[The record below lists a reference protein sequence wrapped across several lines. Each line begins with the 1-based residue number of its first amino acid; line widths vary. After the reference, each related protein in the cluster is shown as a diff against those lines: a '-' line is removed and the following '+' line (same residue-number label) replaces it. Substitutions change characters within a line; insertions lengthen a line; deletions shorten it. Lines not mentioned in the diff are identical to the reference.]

1 MIERKIIFFVVFV
14 CFFILVGSFSIIVV
28 EAGVEPH
35 NEIGNDELTTVSL
48 KEKVYNNDTN
58 SLVNTRKKIKET
70 EEFSSEEVENLNSI
84 IKESKEK
91 LDKAGNSVEN
101 ELQKQINN
109 YKSMLSFL
117 ETQEESETNNEK
129 MHNIKNLIANLQ
141 VMLNEYL
148 EYDNGVNNDNVTYGQ
163 SAQTYAVV
171 ADPAALLKLSYPAAH
186 AAIVSYF
193 SDKGYTLAAELLTYM
208 KTNTS
213 YDSVYRPVNSNI
225 AINSQVFQDLAHSSF
240 QRGSGAFES
249 DSNTNKQ
256 DLYMA
261 IHAFSYSKSI
271 NNTAIVL
278 TDRYDF
284 AFNDSYDDFFTQA
297 AVNMMYSAQ
306 QNGYLTPYYVI
317 VESANAI
324 NINNN
329 SNEVSFPI
337 NNWKY
342 SEVAATLGKGE
353 NVIFNLSFN
362 TSGYRNIQTFGYN
375 DAYLTLQSSNGSS
388 LVSNDDGGYERNA
401 FLQYYF
407 SAGVSYRL
415 VLRLYSSYSIGSVR
429 VAITPSTYSSYDNI
443 NSLERTNS
451 FFKTYYK
458 KVEVN
463 NAAGQVSM
471 FTLKPATSSS
481 YTIET
486 TKKDNYIDTYL
497 ILIDPRRADVD
508 RYDDKPDGIK
518 SCRVNDDGGENLQA
532 KISVGWHDNNVPYLV
547 IASTYSSSAS
557 GNFYLSINGLDTSH
571 FIFL

>member
-1 MIERKIIFFVVFV
+1 MIKRKIIFFV
-14 CFFILVGSFSIIVV
+14 CFLILVGSFSIIDV
-28 EAGVEPH
+28 EADVEPY
-35 NEIGNDELTTVSL
+35 NENGNNETTAVSL
-48 KEKVYNNDTN
+48 KEKVNNIDTN
-58 SLVNTRKKIKET
+58 SVINTKKNTKET
-70 EEFSSEEVENLNSI
+70 EEFSSVEVENLNSV

-91 LDKAGNSVEN
+91 LEKTGNSVEN
-101 ELQKQINN
+101 ELKKQIDN
-109 YKSMLSFL
+109 YKNMLSFL
-117 ETQEESETNNEK
+117 ETQEESETNSEK
-129 MHNIKNLIANLQ
+129 MHNIKSLIANLQ
-141 VMLNEYL
+141 VMLSEYL
-148 EYDNGVNNDNVTYGQ
+148 EYENGLNNENVSHRQ
-163 SAQTYAVV
+163 SVQPYAV
-171 ADPAALLKLSYPAAH
+171 AMDPTALLSLSFPAAH

-193 SDKGYTLAAELLTYM
+193 SDEGYTLAAELLTYM

-213 YDSVYRPVNSNI
+213 YDSIYRPVNSNI
-225 AINSQVFQDLAHSSF
+225 VINSQVFQDLVNRSS
-240 QRGSGAFES
+240 QRGSGEFERDS
-249 DSNTNKQ
+249 DTNKQ

-271 NNTAIVL
+271 NNTAIIL

-297 AVNMMYSAQ
+297 AVNMMFSAQ
-306 QNGYLTPYYVI
+306 EKGYLTPYYVI
-317 VESANAI
+317 VESANTI
-324 NINNN
+324 NTNNN

-342 SEVAATLGKGE
+342 SEIAATLGKGE
-353 NVIFNLSFN
+353 SVIFNLSFN
-362 TSGYRNIQTFGYN
+362 ASGYRNIQTFGYN

-388 LVSNDDGGYERNA
+388 LVSNDDSGYARNA

-415 VLRLYSSYSIGSVR
+415 VLRLYAGASIGNVR
-429 VAITPSTYSSYDNI
+429 VAITPSAYSSYDNI
-443 NSLERTNS
+443 NSLERTKNLI
-451 FFKTYYK
+451 KTYYK

-486 TKKDNYIDTYL
+486 TKKDKYVDTYL

-508 RYDDKPDGIK
+508 RTDNKPDGIK

-532 KISVGWHDNNVPYLV
+532 KISVGKHDNDVPYLI
-547 IASTYSSSAS
+547 IASTYSSGIS
-557 GNFYLSINGLDTSH
+557 GNFYFSIKGLDTSH